1 MFDGNKANARSKGSQ
16 HCSVIVFSATQTLTR
31 QPGPVNFISFV
42 SIGLY
47 LPAHRSTY
55 HIRTFSVRF
64 RALAWHC
71 C

>member
-1 MFDGNKANARSKGSQ
+1 MFDGNKANAQGKDSQ
-16 HCSVIVFSATQTLTR
+16 HYSVIFFSMTQTLTR
-31 QPGPVNFISFV
+31 QPGPVNFISFM

-64 RALAWHC
+64 VALAWH
-71 C
+71 